1 MKIEDEHQELYSDI
15 KNKNIEMKRL
25 VNKYGRPD
33 DLWLDPTSADL
44 HKLYERRVSM
54 NEHYISQLLRQRTS
68 LVSFF
73 FIHDS
78 SEEKTIMIK
87 NLKKD
92 NNGLKKSVEVMKKD
106 NNGLKKRVEVMK

>member
-1 MKIEDEHQELYSDI
+1 MTIEDELQETYTDI
-15 KNKNIEMKRL
+15 KNKNIEIERL
-25 VNKYGRPD
+25 VKKYGRPD

-73 FIHDS
+73 LIHDS